1 MRQYTRQHDVILA
14 WAEER
19 GGRPARV
26 RGSEVLRLAF
36 EKLPPNWEAI
46 TWEAFFE
53 TFERT
58 GQSFMYEDSPG
69 SRICKLTR
77 GPQAGPIR
85 LTS

>member
-1 MRQYTRQHDVILA
+1 MRQYTRQHEVIRA
-14 WAEER
+14 WAEGR
-19 GGRPARV
+19 GGQPARV

-36 EKLPPNWEAI
+36 EQLPPNWEAI
-46 TWEAFFE
+46 SWDQFFE

-58 GQSFMYEDSPG
+58 GQTFMYEDAPG

>member
-1 MRQYTRQHDVILA
+1 MRQYTREPDVIRT
-14 WAEER
+14 WAQER

-36 EKLPPNWEAI
+36 EKLPSNWEAI
-46 TWEAFFE
+46 SWEEFFQ
-53 TFERT
+53 TFDRS
-58 GQSFMYEDSPG
+58 GQMFMYEDSPG

>member
-1 MRQYTRQHDVILA
+1 MRQYSRQHDVIRG

-36 EKLPPNWEAI
+36 EKLPPNWETI
-46 TWEAFFE
+46 SWQEFFR
-53 TFERT
+53 TFDRS
-58 GQSFMYEDSPG
+58 GQTFMYEDSPG

-77 GPQAGPIR
+77 GSQAGPIR
-85 LTS
+85 PTS

>member
-1 MRQYTRQHDVILA
+1 MRQYTRQHDAIRG

-36 EKLPPNWEAI
+36 EKLPPNWETI
-46 TWEAFFE
+46 CWQEFFR
-53 TFERT
+53 TFDRS
-58 GQSFMYEDSPG
+58 GQTFMYEDSPG

>member
-1 MRQYTRQHDVILA
+1 MRQYTRQHEVIRA
-14 WAEER
+14 WAEGR
-19 GGRPARV
+19 GGQPARV

-36 EKLPPNWEAI
+36 EHLPPNWEAI
-46 TWEAFFE
+46 SWDQFFE

-58 GQSFMYEDSPG
+58 GQTFMYEDSPG